1 MGNLARAYILGTK
14 MHYLRLQA
22 HCKQG
27 NPYFSPCGILNQIDW
42 TWEGEITRVLHSF
55 DKTGLHS
62 YLFEERYDLPLV
74 AFHSTAQ
81 NVLHRGP
88 SREVLFYL
96 SSSGHR
102 EILQADSQPR
112 GHVRGIPIAY
122 RWFTKF
128 TVISAV
134 AAAVITVQCDDPQFS
149 DPSAWISHG
158 VLSLTQTKYFFVTAD
173 ITAAFAFLVS
183 L

>member
-27 NPYFSPCGILNQIDW
+27 NPYFSPCGILNQIDR

-112 GHVRGIPIAY
+112 GHVRGIPIVVGTTHDA
-122 RWFTKF
+122 
-128 TVISAV
+128 VLLDISRIFFKV
-134 AAAVITVQCDDPQFS
+134 ALSRETFEWHHEITDGLALHANMRVKP
-149 DPSAWISHG
+149 
-158 VLSLTQTKYFFVTAD
+158 
-173 ITAAFAFLVS
+173 
-183 L
+183 